1 MTHRALQCLAAM
13 IITLAVLAAPGAFA
27 AQRVAL
33 KLVFAVD
40 ASDSIED
47 WEWRLEL
54 DGIAA
59 ALRDK
64 EVQAAIDALPTHSI
78 AVALLAWADLDGPRP
93 NTGFRLIDSN
103 AAADAFADRVETF
116 QRLTGGGTAM
126 GEGVAASIRLMARA
140 PFEANRLVVDVSGDG
155 QEPITFFTDK
165 VMFMDRARAL
175 ADSSGVV
182 INGLSIDKQFPELF
196 DWYRENV
203 QTGPGSFVMHVATMR
218 DFAPAFKLKLLRE
231 LATEVS
237 GNGRS
242 GHAVSASASIED
254 KK

>member
-1 MTHRALQCLAAM
+1 MGRHLLLVLLLAFWPA
-13 IITLAVLAAPGAFA
+13 GAHA
-27 AQRVAL
+27 EPSRHVAL

-64 EVQAAIDALPTHSI
+64 EVQAAISALPTQSV

-93 NTGFRLIDSN
+93 NTGFRLIDSG
-103 AAADAFADRVETF
+103 AAADTFATTVESF

-126 GEGVAASIRLMARA
+126 GEGVAASIHLLARA
-140 PFEANRLVVDVSGDG
+140 PFEANREVIDVSGDG
-155 QEPITFFTDK
+155 QEPISFFTSK
-165 VMFMDRARAL
+165 VMFMDRAQAMARDA
-175 ADSSGVV
+175 GVV
-182 INGLSIDKQFPELF
+182 INGLSIDKEWPELF
-196 DWYRENV
+196 AWYRANV
-203 QTGPGSFVMHVATMR
+203 QTGPGSFVMHVKSMR

-231 LATEVS
+231 LSAEVS
-237 GNGRS
+237 DNGRS
-242 GHAVSASASIED
+242 AGVVLASAND
-254 KK
+254 R

>member
-1 MTHRALQCLAAM
+1 MLIRVCIALATLISCLSPLAA
-13 IITLAVLAAPGAFA
+13 GAEPA
-27 AQRVAL
+27 HSVAL

-40 ASDSIED
+40 ASDSIEP

-64 EVQAAIDALPTHSI
+64 EVQAAIAALPTQSI

-93 NTGFRLIDSN
+93 NTGFRLIES
-103 AAADAFADRVETF
+103 AAAAETFADRVENF

-155 QEPITFFTDK
+155 QEPVPYLTDK
-165 VMFMDRARAL
+165 VMFMDRAKLL
-175 ADSSGVV
+175 AQTAGVT
-182 INGLSIDKQFPELF
+182 INGLSIDKALPDLF
-196 DWYRENV
+196 AWYQDHV
-203 QTGPGSFVMHVATMR
+203 ASGPGAFVMHVKSMH

-231 LATEVS
+231 LSADVAEREPAGGSLVAS
-237 GNGRS
+237 AYGARS
-242 GHAVSASASIED
+242 GR
-254 KK
+254 